1 MEMAKECW
9 GICCILQQVHKHGG
23 AGHILQQV
31 HKHGQKRVEMA
42 KECWGICCILQQV
55 HKHGGAGHILQQVH
69 KHGGA
74 GTVLL
79 LVYRCVCMEGAS
91 VPIAVICTRVC
102 SSVSGVLQVCV
113 CIEQASV

>member
-1 MEMAKECW
+1 M
-9 GICCILQQVHKHGG
+9 
-23 AGHILQQV
+23 
-31 HKHGQKRVEMA
+31 EMA

-79 LVYRCVCMEGAS
+79 LVYRCVCMERAS